1 MNKLLLLGLSCFFL
15 CQCKTV
21 KISGPVP
28 NPPLRHLAVV
38 NNEDVHMDDFQGQM
52 VEQIR
57 AMGIQATVV
66 PAAPGKAD
74 YLTYT
79 ANWRWDLG
87 MYLWRF
93 TATLHRPNGP
103 VRSVMYGNTGLDLRK
118 FGEGQDKIR
127 SPMRQ
132 LLLGRP

>member
-1 MNKLLLLGLSCFFL
+1 MIKFLLLGLSCLFL

-21 KISGPVP
+21 RVTGPVP
-28 NPPLRHLAVV
+28 NPPIKHLAVV
-38 NNEDVHMDDFQGQM
+38 NNEDVHMDDFQSQM
-52 VEQIR
+52 VDQIR
-57 AMGIQATVV
+57 AMGIQTAVV
-66 PAAPGKAD
+66 STPPGNED

-93 TATLHRPNGP
+93 TATLHRPQSP
-103 VRSVMYGNTGLDLRK
+103 LRSVLYGNTGLDLRK